1 MTFNEKLVTLRK
13 DSGMSQDALAEK
25 LGVSRQAVSKWEL
38 GTAMPET
45 KNIVQLAEIFG
56 VTTDYMLG
64 YTSVQYPDIK
74 QKLKNNKEKI
84 IFITYISVTVAFL
97 FCCMKSVVHLARE
110 ITLTVRPLA
119 CLSVKEWKEIAWSLG
134 LDNLQYAVLFFV
146 MAVILYIT
154 KILIKKFDKE
164 AKE

>member
-56 VTTDYMLG
+56 VTTDYLLG
-64 YTSVQYPDIK
+64 YVSVQYPDFEEK
-74 QKLKNNKEKI
+74 VKNCENNIIYWFYIGVTALFWLCVAGAVISFARKI
-84 IFITYISVTVAFL
+84 IWVVRGISFL
-97 FCCMKSVVHLARE
+97 TM
-110 ITLTVRPLA
+110 
-119 CLSVKEWKEIAWSLG
+119 KEWLETGLTLG
-134 LDNLQYAVLFFV
+134 YDHGTYALVFAFFAIGLF
-146 MAVILYIT
+146 AIKL
-154 KILIKKFDKE
+154 LIKKFSKE
-164 AKE
+164 L

>member
-1 MTFNEKLVTLRK
+1 MNFNEKLITLRK
-13 DSGMSQDALAEK
+13 SAGISQDTLAQQ

-45 KNIVQLAEIFG
+45 KNIIQLAEIFD

-84 IFITYISVTVAFL
+84 IFITYIVVTVAFL

-110 ITLTVRPLA
+110 IVLTLMPLA
-119 CLSVKEWKEIAWSLG
+119 YITVEEWKEKAWSLG

-146 MAVILYIT
+146 LAVILYIA
-154 KILIKKFDKE
+154 KMLIRKSDKE
-164 AKE
+164 VQK